1 MYSRHHST
9 HTQARVTLLL
19 GLMLAAPASPAA
31 ARAQEAAHVHATPAA
46 RATPATPATHG
57 ERATPLLDGL
67 GDLHHPISTT
77 DTLAQRYFDQGL
89 RLAYAFN
96 HGEAIR
102 SFEEAARLDPSCAMC
117 YWGKALALGPNIN
130 APMDTA
136 AAREAYAALR
146 QARSLA
152 ARATDRERAYV
163 DALAARY
170 AAEPSADRAELDAA
184 YAAAMREVARRAPDD
199 PDAATLFAEALMDTS
214 PWDYWKADGS
224 PKPATREILSA
235 LERALARNPN
245 HPGACHY
252 YIHAVEAV
260 YPERAVACAERLAAL
275 MPAAGHIVHMPGHI
289 YIRVG
294 RYNDAIQANVHAVHA
309 DEAYIAERRP
319 EGVYPAGYYP
329 HNFHFLAFAATLA
342 GRSADAVEAARA
354 TARHTP
360 IEAARQSPESQLQL
374 AYPHLTLAKFGRWDD
389 VLGEALP
396 PADLRVA
403 SGIAHYARGL
413 AFAAEGQWTEA
424 QAALDSVTRAAADVA
439 QGPSDAVLDIA
450 THALRGEIAARCGQL
465 DAAVGHYG
473 TAMRLEDGLG
483 YMEPPY
489 WHTPIRHQLGA
500 LLLQAGRAREAEALY
515 REDLRRFP
523 ENGWSLAGLRQSLAA
538 QRKSVEAESVGR
550 RFATAW
556 RQADVPLTTSR
567 R

>member
-1 MYSRHHST
+1 MYSRHDST
-9 HTQARVTLLL
+9 RARARATLLL
-19 GLMLAAPASPAA
+19 GLMLALPAA
-31 ARAQEAAHVHATPAA
+31 ARAQEAAHVHTTQAA
-46 RATPATPATHG
+46 HAAPATPG
-57 ERATPLLDGL
+57 ERPTPLLDGL

-136 AAREAYAALR
+136 AARQAYAALQR
-146 QARSLA
+146 ARSVA
-152 ARATDRERAYV
+152 ARATARERAYI

-170 AAEPSADRAELDAA
+170 AAEPSAERAPLDAA

-214 PWDYWKADGS
+214 PWDYWQADGS

-309 DEAYIAERRP
+309 DETYIAERRP

-329 HNFHFLAFAATLA
+329 HNYHFLAFAATLA
-342 GRSADAVEAARA
+342 GRSAEAVEAARA
-354 TARHTP
+354 TVRHTP
-360 IEAARQSPESQLQL
+360 VDVARQVPESQLQL
-374 AYPHLTLAKFGRWDD
+374 AYSHLTLAKFGRWDD
-389 VLGEALP
+389 VLREPLP

-403 SGIAHYARGL
+403 SGLAHYSRGL
-413 AFAAEGQWTEA
+413 AFAARGRWTDA
-424 QAALDSVTRAAADVA
+424 QAALDSVTRAAADVG

-450 THALRGEIAARCGQL
+450 THALRGEIAARRGQL
-465 DAAVGHYG
+465 EAAVGHYR
-473 TAMRLEDGLG
+473 TAMTLEDGLG

-489 WHTPIRHQLGA
+489 WHTPVRHQLGA
-500 LLLQAGRAREAEALY
+500 VLLQAGRAREAEALY

-523 ENGWSLAGLRQSLAA
+523 ENGWSLAGLRQSLIA
-538 QRKSVEAESVGR
+538 QRKSAEADTVGR
-550 RFATAW
+550 RFVTAW
-556 RQADVPLTTSR
+556 QKADVPLTTSR